1 MLRDDKK
8 NRIYKKVTNILLDTS
23 NTDIDRYNKIRKVKN
38 LDDEYYSKDK
48 VLEIMYKWL
57 MDNAEYNE
65 ERDRYN
71 GHNWR
76 LEYIERYDKLVNK
89 VNKIKSNP
97 KKSNSTKSSPKKSSP
112 SKSSPSKLS
121 PSKSSPS
128 KSSPSKSSPKKSS
141 PSKSS
146 PKKSSGINFV

>member
-97 KKSNSTKSSPKKSSP
+97 KKSNSTKSSPKK
-112 SKSSPSKLS
+112 LS